1 MRLNLSLKQQF
12 GLLLVLVA
20 CFPFLGMKLSFDI
33 QNQQLNKQM
42 SDDLQNTLSL
52 SLLLSLDQDQHQD
65 QFALEPTDYWAHRLA
80 QLHQTLGLD
89 PKQQAIWL
97 LNDQGQVFYVY
108 GWLNQHQPKG
118 LNKWWQSILLKWHP
132 FYQNSPLLVEDAV
145 STLVQQSLAG
155 LPAQAIRRH
164 GLFPASLM
172 TSAPLSFGA
181 TREQPAQQ
189 GVIIFEQ
196 TLSHLIKRSLGS
208 LYPFL
213 MGLMGL
219 LVVWSLL
226 LIVIAGYASWRIRAI
241 QTALKQGIRVLFK
254 DNRVDYL
261 SPKFKINDEIQQLND
276 DISALFNQLSDYQRH
291 LTQLPDMLN
300 HELHNPL
307 NRLNLALAQL
317 PLTADQKRPLAQA
330 IGQMTLITQSLTAAK
345 SLKHTIENTAL
356 QPVNL
361 ATRLNDYF
369 TQVVDFIGK
378 DKVVFNPFNTNDL
391 WVMADAFLLEQLF
404 DKLIDNALVFSDGTC
419 PIQITCNLESA
430 QTRLVISLCNCGPGW
445 PKGVD
450 LRNEFVSVHQPTLA
464 QAQQP
469 CHTSPHLGLG
479 LYLADLIAKRHQG
492 ELKLTEFR
500 HATDSLATDSLA
512 TGVCVTLVLPL
523 VDDSIVE

>member
-33 QNQQLNKQM
+33 QNQQLNRQM

-52 SLLLSLDQDQHQD
+52 SLLLSLDQNENQLG
-65 QFALEPTDYWAHRLA
+65 LEPTDYWAHRLS

-108 GWLNQHQPKG
+108 GWLDQHQPKG
-118 LNKWWQSILLKWHP
+118 LNKLWQSILIKWHP
-132 FYQNSPLLVEDAV
+132 FYQKSPLLVEDAV
-145 STLVQQSLAG
+145 NTLVEQSLAG

-172 TSAPLSFGA
+172 TSAPLVLGSTGQ
-181 TREQPAQQ
+181 QPAQQ

-208 LYPFL
+208 LYSFL
-213 MGLMGL
+213 IGLMLL
-219 LVVWSLL
+219 LVVWNLL

-241 QTALKQGIRVLFK
+241 QSALKQGIRVLFK
-254 DNRVDYL
+254 DNRIDYL

-276 DISALFNQLSDYQRH
+276 DILALFNQLSDYQRH

-317 PLTADQKRPLAQA
+317 PLTADQKRPLVQA
-330 IGQMTLITQSLTAAK
+330 IGQITLITQSLTAAK
-345 SLKHTIENTAL
+345 SLKHSIENARL

-361 ATRLNDYF
+361 ATRLHDYF

-378 DKVVFNPFNTNDL
+378 DKVVFNAFKTNDL

-404 DKLIDNALVFSDGTC
+404 DKLIDNALVFNDGTC
-419 PIQITCNLESA
+419 PIQITCILESA
-430 QTRLVISLCNCGPGW
+430 HNRLVISLCNCGPGW

-450 LRNEFVSVHQPTLA
+450 LRNEFVSVNQPILN
-464 QAQQP
+464 QAQQLR
-469 CHTSPHLGLG
+469 HTSPHLGLG

-500 HATDSLATDSLA
+500 HATDTLA

-523 VDDSIVE
+523 IDDSIVE